1 MPENKKITD
10 LNPSIPKDGY
20 AFVAATGTE
29 NFRISYSDIAEYSS
43 IGVKSGSFL
52 ESLTI
57 SGVPVSTGAGG
68 TVGGLPVVGGD
79 NDNIHFGGTEP
90 GDNREINFQQG
101 GENVMV
107 IDQAGDINIQND
119 LHVSGNIS
127 GDIISGKTGV
137 FTESLSVSGYSVLTG
152 VSTDPIFQDLED
164 QVKLNTVSSFMFF
177 HDLNNNSGPTFKTY
191 YETPTQ
197 DVFLSGVMVD
207 SLEDIRATIRWDGPA
222 SHYMGTGYI
231 NNQKIPISN
240 ITEIGNGT
248 RRFEGYIDNLDLKG
262 QTVLTGSANGVTGK
276 IPIIDLGAGPVA
288 SNITIDQISNS
299 TPKAGEQQGATALKA
314 GDQVDAFVTYD
325 FSIYLDQLQYPD
337 TIEVKDED
345 LADHIDFTSY
355 NLIDNGNGTRTATI
369 PVTVSDRNGDLGVKV
384 RAINNLGSTGE
395 FQSSTDFPG
404 ADDSRLLDQLYP
416 TITASNPTSYNGRS
430 DGLREGESTTFTN
443 SIANWDPANDTILYT
458 ALTANNS
465 NVSISNPNSFGD
477 PKNVS
482 YVDGVFSNAANV
494 NISTLRVANGATDSE
509 DVTVKVA
516 NGPEITSL
524 AISNQAKSAVAP
536 NIIGASEIKGGDVI
550 DVVANIDTQGELA
563 NSIQIRVFNEGISNG
578 SSFNSYSSS
587 LVAGD
592 VYEYIIP
599 VTVTPSASRNG
610 LQSAKIEAKN
620 QYGTLSDPKT
630 SSNQITVNQT
640 TPTVSISSV
649 GYPGSQ
655 QAIKNSESATVSN
668 SVTGEDSVLY
678 ESPSVGGSGQLNVSN
693 PTLNE
698 ASKIVDYQAGGYNI
712 TSNNFKITA
721 TKTSNGAVTVAET
734 IVNIANDAL
743 ELSITS
749 LASSLESS
757 PNGISDNFNL
767 NSDQK
772 FLSIPVLSTDSSQSP
787 ASQLTSS
794 SSGTDEQSNKYII
807 NVKDVDQK
815 GTFNWAVNAQNLAG
829 ITTTSV
835 SSNPSYTLE
844 GFSARTVASNPS
856 TALGRGLFSVG
867 TTISDPNNVVFE
879 NIAEGG
885 GGPNGGTIYSYK
897 SFSAGTQL
905 LDSMDFNN
913 QFAVCNSAGVTSING
928 DFCYNLDK
936 AIRDGNSSTQF
947 PAQADIKEE

>member
-1 MPENKKITD
+1 MAENKKITD
-10 LNPSIPKDGY
+10 LNPSLPKDGY
-20 AFVAATGTE
+20 AFVAATGIE
-29 NFRISYSDIAEYSS
+29 NFRVSYSDIAEQSS
-43 IGVKSGSFL
+43 IGTKSGAFL

-57 SGVPVSTGAGG
+57 SGETVLTGSALDPRFNDLSGQLVSTGA
-68 TVGGLPVVGGD
+68 LL
-79 NDNIHFGGTEP
+79 
-90 GDNREINFQQG
+90 QG
-101 GENVMV
+101 EVSNLSGALDASGSLLQGEVSNLSGVL
-107 IDQAGDINIQND
+107 D
-119 LHVSGNIS
+119 LSS
-127 GDIISGKTGV
+127 S
-137 FTESLSVSGYSVLTG
+137 
-152 VSTDPIFQDLED
+152 
-164 QVKLNTVSSFMFF
+164 SSFMFF
-177 HDLNNNSGPTFKTY
+177 HDLNNNTGPTFKTY
-191 YETPTQ
+191 YDTPTQ
-197 DVFLSGVMVD
+197 DIFLSGVMVD
-207 SLEDIRATIRWDGPA
+207 SLEDIRATIRWDGPD

-231 NNQKIPISN
+231 NNQKIPLSN
-240 ITEIGNGT
+240 VTEIGDGT
-248 RRFEGYIDNLDLKG
+248 RRFEGYLDNLDLEG

-276 IPIIDLGAGPVA
+276 IPIIDLGAGPIA

-299 TPKAGEQQGATALKA
+299 TPKAGEQQGTTALKA

-337 TIEVKDED
+337 TIEVKDEG
-345 LADHIDFTSY
+345 LADHIGFTSY
-355 NLIDNGNGTRTATI
+355 NLVDNGNGTRTATI
-369 PVTVSDRNGDLGVKV
+369 PVTVSDRNGDLGIKV

-772 FLSIPVLSTDSSQSP
+772 FLSIPVLSTDPSQSP

-794 SSGTDEQSNKYII
+794 SSGTDEQSNKYTI

-829 ITTTSV
+829 ITTTTILI
-835 SSNPSYTLE
+835 NPSYTLE
-844 GFSARTVASNPS
+844 GFSPRTVASNPS
-856 TALGRGLFSVG
+856 TALGRGLFPIG

-885 GGPNGGTIYSYK
+885 SGPNGGTIYSYK

-905 LDSMDFNN
+905 VDSMDFND
-913 QFAVCNSAGVTSING
+913 QFAVCNSAGVTSVNG

-936 AIRDGNSSTQF
+936 VIRDGNSSTQF
-947 PAQADIKEE
+947 PAQANIKEE

>member
-1 MPENKKITD
+1 MAENKKITD
-10 LNPSIPKDGY
+10 LNPSLPKDGY
-20 AFVAATGTE
+20 AFVAATGAE
-29 NFRISYSDIAEYSS
+29 NFRVSYSDLAESSS
-43 IGVKSGSFL
+43 IGTKSGAFL

-57 SGVPVSTGAGG
+57 SGETVLTGSAFDPRFNDLSGQLVSTGNLLQ
-68 TVGGLPVVGGD
+68 VG
-79 NDNIHFGGTEP
+79 I
-90 GDNREINFQQG
+90 INLSG
-101 GENVMV
+101 AL
-107 IDQAGDINIQND
+107 DA
-119 LHVSGNIS
+119 SGNLLQGEVSNLS
-127 GDIISGKTGV
+127 GSLDASGSLLQGEIELIN
-137 FTESLSVSGYSVLTG
+137 TEL
-152 VSTDPIFQDLED
+152 DLASS
-164 QVKLNTVSSFMFF
+164 SSFIFF
-177 HDLNNNSGPTFKTY
+177 HDLNNNTGPTFKTY

-197 DVFLSGVMVD
+197 NIFLSGAMVD
-207 SLEDIRATIRWDGPA
+207 SLQDIKATIRWDGPD

-240 ITEIGNGT
+240 VTEIGDGT
-248 RRFEGYIDNLDLKG
+248 RRFEGYLDNLDLQG

-276 IPIIDLGAGPVA
+276 IPIIDLGAGPIA

-299 TPKAGEQQGATALKA
+299 TPKVGEQQGTTALKA
-314 GDQVDAFVTYD
+314 GDQVNVFVTYD
-325 FSIYLDQLQYPD
+325 FSTYLDELQHPD

-345 LADHIDFTSY
+345 LANHIDFASY
-355 NLIDNGNGTRTATI
+355 NLVDNGNGTRTATI
-369 PVTVSDRNGDLGVKV
+369 PVTVSNRDGDLGIKV

-416 TITASNPTSYNGRS
+416 TITASGPTSYNGRS

-458 ALTANNS
+458 ALTVNNS

-482 YVDGVFSNAANV
+482 YIDGVFSNAANV

-524 AISNQAKSAVAP
+524 TISNQAKSAVAP

-550 DVVANIDTQGELA
+550 EVVANIDTQGEPP

-578 SSFNSYSSS
+578 VSFSSYSSS

-592 VYEYIIP
+592 VHEYTIP
-599 VTVTPSASRNG
+599 VTVTSSVSRNG
-610 LQSAKIEAKN
+610 SQSIKIEARN
-620 QYGTLSDPKT
+620 QYGTLSDNKI

-640 TPTVSISSV
+640 TPTVSINSV
-649 GYPGSQ
+649 TYPGIQ
-655 QAIKNSESATVSN
+655 QAIKSSDAASVLN

-678 ESPSVGGSGQLNVSN
+678 ESPSVGGNTQLDVSN
-693 PTLNE
+693 PNINE
-698 ASKIVDYQAGGYNI
+698 SSKIVNYQAGSYNI
-712 TSNNFKITA
+712 TNDNFKITA

-734 IVNIANDAL
+734 IVKIANDPL
-743 ELSITS
+743 QLSITS
-749 LASSLESS
+749 LASPLESS

-772 FLSIPVLSTDSSQSP
+772 FLSIPTLSTDPSQSP

-794 SSGTDEQSNKYII
+794 NSGTDEQSNKYTI

-815 GTFNWAVNAQNLAG
+815 GTFNWSVSAQNLAG
-829 ITTTSV
+829 ITTTSI
-835 SSNPSYTLE
+835 STNPSYTLE
-844 GFSARTVASNPS
+844 GFSSRTVASNPS
-856 TALGRGLFSVG
+856 TALGRGLFPVG

-885 GGPNGGTIYSYK
+885 SGPNGGTIYSYK
-897 SFSAGTQL
+897 SFPAGTQL
-905 LDSMDFNN
+905 VDSMDFNN
-913 QFAVCNSAGVTSING
+913 QFTVCDSAGITSVNG

-936 AIRDGNSSTQF
+936 GIRDGNSSTQF

>member
-1 MPENKKITD
+1 MFQFLI
-10 LNPSIPKDGY
+10 LILL
-20 AFVAATGTE
+20 GT
-29 NFRISYSDIAEYSS
+29 
-43 IGVKSGSFL
+43 
-52 ESLTI
+52 
-57 SGVPVSTGAGG
+57 
-68 TVGGLPVVGGD
+68 
-79 NDNIHFGGTEP
+79 
-90 GDNREINFQQG
+90 Q
-101 GENVMV
+101 
-107 IDQAGDINIQND
+107 
-119 LHVSGNIS
+119 
-127 GDIISGKTGV
+127 
-137 FTESLSVSGYSVLTG
+137 
-152 VSTDPIFQDLED
+152 
-164 QVKLNTVSSFMFF
+164 
-177 HDLNNNSGPTFKTY
+177 
-191 YETPTQ
+191 
-197 DVFLSGVMVD
+197 
-207 SLEDIRATIRWDGPA
+207 
-222 SHYMGTGYI
+222 
-231 NNQKIPISN
+231 
-240 ITEIGNGT
+240 
-248 RRFEGYIDNLDLKG
+248 
-262 QTVLTGSANGVTGK
+262 
-276 IPIIDLGAGPVA
+276 
-288 SNITIDQISNS
+288 
-299 TPKAGEQQGATALKA
+299 
-314 GDQVDAFVTYD
+314 
-325 FSIYLDQLQYPD
+325 
-337 TIEVKDED
+337 
-345 LADHIDFTSY
+345 
-355 NLIDNGNGTRTATI
+355 
-369 PVTVSDRNGDLGVKV
+369 
-384 RAINNLGSTGE
+384 
-395 FQSSTDFPG
+395 
-404 ADDSRLLDQLYP
+404 
-416 TITASNPTSYNGRS
+416 
-430 DGLREGESTTFTN
+430 
-443 SIANWDPANDTILYT
+443 
-458 ALTANNS
+458 
-465 NVSISNPNSFGD
+465 
-477 PKNVS
+477 KNVS

>member
-1 MPENKKITD
+1 MAENKKITD
-10 LNPSIPKDGY
+10 LNPSLPKDGY
-20 AFVAATGTE
+20 AFVAATGIE
-29 NFRISYSDIAEYSS
+29 NFRVSYSDIAEQSS
-43 IGVKSGSFL
+43 IGTKSGAFL

-57 SGVPVSTGAGG
+57 SGETVLTGSALDPRFNDLSGQLVSTGA
-68 TVGGLPVVGGD
+68 LL
-79 NDNIHFGGTEP
+79 
-90 GDNREINFQQG
+90 QG
-101 GENVMV
+101 EVSNLSGALDASGSLLQGEVSNLSGVL
-107 IDQAGDINIQND
+107 D
-119 LHVSGNIS
+119 LSS
-127 GDIISGKTGV
+127 S
-137 FTESLSVSGYSVLTG
+137 
-152 VSTDPIFQDLED
+152 
-164 QVKLNTVSSFMFF
+164 SSFMFF
-177 HDLNNNSGPTFKTY
+177 HDLNNNTGPTFKTY
-191 YETPTQ
+191 YDTPTQ
-197 DVFLSGVMVD
+197 DIFLSGVMVD
-207 SLEDIRATIRWDGPA
+207 SLEDIRATIRWDGPD

-231 NNQKIPISN
+231 NNQKIPLSN
-240 ITEIGNGT
+240 VTEIGDGT
-248 RRFEGYIDNLDLKG
+248 RRFEGYLDNLDLEG

-276 IPIIDLGAGPVA
+276 IPIIDLGAGPIA

-299 TPKAGEQQGATALKA
+299 TPKAGEQQGTTALKA

-337 TIEVKDED
+337 TIEVKDEG
-345 LADHIDFTSY
+345 LADHIGFTSY
-355 NLIDNGNGTRTATI
+355 NLVDNGNGTRTATI
-369 PVTVSDRNGDLGVKV
+369 PVTVSDRNGDLGIKV

-721 TKTSNGAVTVAET
+721 TKTSNGAVTAAET

-772 FLSIPVLSTDSSQSP
+772 FLSIPVLSTDPSQSP

-794 SSGTDEQSNKYII
+794 SSGTDEQSNKYTI

-829 ITTTSV
+829 ITTTTILI
-835 SSNPSYTLE
+835 NPSYTLE
-844 GFSARTVASNPS
+844 GFSPRTVASNPS
-856 TALGRGLFSVG
+856 TALGRGLFPIG

-885 GGPNGGTIYSYK
+885 SGPNGGTIYSYK

-905 LDSMDFNN
+905 VDSMDFND
-913 QFAVCNSAGVTSING
+913 QFAVCNSAGVTSVNG

-936 AIRDGNSSTQF
+936 VIRDGNSSTQF
-947 PAQADIKEE
+947 PAQANIKEE

>member
-1 MPENKKITD
+1 MSENKKITD
-10 LNPSIPKDGY
+10 LNPSIPKDGF
-20 AFVAATGTE
+20 AFVAATGTD

-43 IGVKSGSFL
+43 IGVKSGAFL
-52 ESLTI
+52 DSLTI

-68 TVGGLPVVGGD
+68 TAGGLPVVGGD
-79 NDNIHFGGTEP
+79 ASNIDFGGTDP
-90 GDNREINFQQG
+90 GDNRQINFQQG

-107 IDQAGDINIQND
+107 IDQAGDINIQNN
-119 LHVSGNIS
+119 LYVSGNIS

-137 FTESLSVSGYSVLTG
+137 FTESLSVSGYPVLTG
-152 VSTDPIFQDLED
+152 VSTDPIFQNLES
-164 QVKLNTVSSFMFF
+164 QVELNSSSSFMFF
-177 HDLNNNSGPTFKTY
+177 HDLNNNTGPTFKTY

-197 DVFLSGVMVD
+197 NIFLSGAMVD
-207 SLEDIRATIRWDGPA
+207 SLKDIRATIRWDGPD

-231 NNQKIPISN
+231 NNQKIPLSN
-240 ITEIGNGT
+240 ITEIGDGT
-248 RRFEGYIDNLDLKG
+248 RRFEGYLDNLDLEG
-262 QTVLTGSANGVTGK
+262 QTVLTGSANGITGK
-276 IPIIDLGAGPVA
+276 IPIIDLGAGPLA

-299 TPKAGEQQGATALKA
+299 TPKAGEQQGTTALKA
-314 GDQVDAFVTYD
+314 GDQVNIFVTYD
-325 FSIYLDQLQYPD
+325 FSTYLDQLQHPN
-337 TIEVKDED
+337 TIEVKDEG
-345 LADHIDFTSY
+345 LADYIDFTSY
-355 NLIDNGNGTRTATI
+355 NLVDNGNGTRTATI
-369 PVTVSDRNGDLGVKV
+369 PVTVSDRNGDLGIKV

-416 TITASNPTSYNGRS
+416 IITASNPASYNGRG

-443 SIANWDPANDTILYT
+443 SVANWGSANDTILYT
-458 ALTANNS
+458 ASTVNNS
-465 NVSISNPNSFGD
+465 NVSISNPNTFND
-477 PKNVS
+477 PKNIS
-482 YVDGVFSNAANV
+482 YVDGIFADAANV
-494 NISTLRVANGATDSE
+494 NISTIRVANGATDSQ

-524 AISNQAKSAVAP
+524 TIPNQASSAAAP
-536 NIIGASEIKGGDVI
+536 NIIGVSEIKGEDVI
-550 DVVANIDTQGELA
+550 EVLASIDTQGESP
-563 NSIQIRVFNEGISNG
+563 NSIQIRVFDEGISNG
-578 SSFNSYSSS
+578 VSFGSYSSS

-599 VTVTPSASRNG
+599 VTVTSNVSRNG
-610 LQSAKIEAKN
+610 LQSIKIEARN
-620 QYGTLSDPKT
+620 QYGTLSDDKI

-640 TPTVSISSV
+640 APAVSISSV
-649 GYPGSQ
+649 TYPSSQ

-678 ESPSVGGSGQLNVSN
+678 ESPSVGGSTQLSVSN
-693 PTLNE
+693 PNANE
-698 ASKIVDYQAGGYNI
+698 SSKIVNYQAGGYNI

-721 TKTSNGAVTVAET
+721 TKSSNGAVTVAET
-734 IVNIANDAL
+734 TVNIANDPL
-743 ELSITS
+743 QLSITS
-749 LASSLESS
+749 LASLLESS

-772 FLSIPVLSTDSSQSP
+772 FLSIPVLSTDPSQSP

-794 SSGTDEQSNKYII
+794 SSGTDEQSNKYTI

-829 ITTTSV
+829 ITTTSI

-844 GFSARTVASNPS
+844 GFSPRTVSSNPS
-856 TALGRGLFSVG
+856 TALGRGLFPVG
-867 TTISDPNNVVFE
+867 TTVSNPNNVVFE

-885 GGPNGGTIYSYK
+885 SGPNGGTIYSYK

-905 LDSMDFNN
+905 VDSMDFNN
-913 QFAVCNSAGVTSING
+913 QFTVCDSAGVTSING